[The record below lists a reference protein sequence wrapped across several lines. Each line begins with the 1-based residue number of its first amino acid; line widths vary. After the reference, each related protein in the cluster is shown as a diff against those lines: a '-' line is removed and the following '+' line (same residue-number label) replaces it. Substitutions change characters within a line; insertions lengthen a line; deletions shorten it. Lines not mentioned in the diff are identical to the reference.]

1 MNGKWETLVRF
12 PFDSAPE
19 RNVTIWKTMALLL
32 LVPIFLL
39 YILFA
44 FRRQIVQLWRLNRR
58 CTEALKKIPGPPCL
72 PIIGAAH
79 QFKWSNVGKCFTLL
93 FPTKNSPKRKCCSE
107 FSYQMEDWGRQYL
120 MHENHYW
127 GMVKVWVGPVP
138 LVFCGTQESIRPILE
153 STMNI
158 SKPNQYDI
166 ISEWIGTGLLTSTN
180 EKWFQRRKLLT
191 PTFHFNILQ
200 GYHDI
205 FAQQGE
211 ILVDLVAKEEG
222 FFDLFPYIKRCA
234 LDIIC
239 ETAMGTAIN
248 SQTGGSNEYVHAVQ
262 RLSSSIWNYQR

>member
-1 MNGKWETLVRF
+1 
-12 PFDSAPE
+12 
-19 RNVTIWKTMALLL
+19 MALLL

-138 LVFCGTQESIRPILE
+138 LVFCGTQESIRVRCSPLLP
-153 STMNI
+153 SRSAMATH
-158 SKPNQYDI
+158 SSGVRKPK
-166 ISEWIGTGLLTSTN
+166 SSSPSVW
-180 EKWFQRRKLLT
+180 W
-191 PTFHFNILQ
+191 
-200 GYHDI
+200 
-205 FAQQGE
+205 
-211 ILVDLVAKEEG
+211 
-222 FFDLFPYIKRCA
+222 
-234 LDIIC
+234 
-239 ETAMGTAIN
+239 TAI
-248 SQTGGSNEYVHAVQ
+248 
-262 RLSSSIWNYQR
+262 